1 MPATTDRFPIEA
13 EQNLIAL
20 SFIDAEWLTR
30 LKADLKP
37 ADFAE
42 PKHQTIWAAIDATTF
57 PGQVASEDV
66 LIDYLRK
73 LNLLEQ
79 AGGISGIV
87 GLTSQTHVSPQAS
100 RWLESV
106 TEATRLRKLDSRI
119 ASLSRKAES
128 GMFSAEEITNELQI
142 IQNETAP
149 RKAGDTGPKNFSLYD
164 LLNFEKE
171 KDPNAVLGDR
181 WLCKASSCMLIAQTG
196 AGKSALCT
204 QMALSWAMGRDA
216 FGIKSVGRR
225 RLRSVIIQSE
235 NDLGDVSEAVQ
246 GAIDSL
252 GLARASQ
259 EVADLAHM
267 VHFYREAIRTGEDFG
282 TMLRQLVIKHQADI
296 VWIDPLLGFAGIDIA
311 DQEAVSHFTRHIIQ
325 PVLDE
330 TGVIL
335 MTVHHTVKPV
345 KDAGKV
351 NLSDLAYAG
360 AGSADLAN
368 WHRASMVL
376 QKDPTPEGQDELPH
390 YTLRLAKRGG
400 RAGVKDDQ
408 GQYTRTIPLQHSKVH
423 GRIAWERRQTSDIAN
438 RPIQQAHRSVLIGD
452 ESPI

>member
-1 MPATTDRFPIEA
+1 
-13 EQNLIAL
+13 
-20 SFIDAEWLTR
+20 
-30 LKADLKP
+30 
-37 ADFAE
+37 
-42 PKHQTIWAAIDATTF
+42 
-57 PGQVASEDV
+57 
-66 LIDYLRK
+66 
-73 LNLLEQ
+73 
-79 AGGISGIV
+79 
-87 GLTSQTHVSPQAS
+87 
-100 RWLESV
+100 
-106 TEATRLRKLDSRI
+106 
-119 ASLSRKAES
+119 
-128 GMFSAEEITNELQI
+128 
-142 IQNETAP
+142 
-149 RKAGDTGPKNFSLYD
+149 
-164 LLNFEKE
+164 
-171 KDPNAVLGDR
+171 
-181 WLCKASSCMLIAQTG
+181 
-196 AGKSALCT
+196 
-204 QMALSWAMGRDA
+204 
-216 FGIKSVGRR
+216 
-225 RLRSVIIQSE
+225 
-235 NDLGDVSEAVQ
+235 
-246 GAIDSL
+246 
-252 GLARASQ
+252 
-259 EVADLAHM
+259 M

-408 GQYTRTIPLQHSKVH
+408 GQYTRTIPLQHSKVQ

-438 RPIQQAHRSVLIGD
+438 RPIQQARRSVLIGD
-452 ESPI
+452 ESP

>member
-20 SFIDAEWLTR
+20 AFIDADWLTR

-37 ADFAE
+37 SDFAE
-42 PKHQTIWAAIDATTF
+42 PKHQTIWSAIDATTF
-57 PGQVASEDV
+57 PGQVAAEDV

-79 AGGISGIV
+79 AGGIHGIV

-100 RWLESV
+100 RWHESV
-106 TEATRLRKLDSRI
+106 LEATRLRKLDARI
-119 ASLSRKAES
+119 ASLSRKSES
-128 GMFSAEEITNELQI
+128 GMFSAEEISADLAA
-142 IQNETAP
+142 IQADTVP
-149 RKAGDTGPKNFSLYD
+149 RKAGDNGPKNFSLYD

-181 WLCKASSCMLIAQTG
+181 WLCKGGSCMLIAQTG

-216 FGIKSVGRR
+216 FGIKSVARR

-259 EVADLAHM
+259 EVAALADM

-408 GQYTRTIPLQHSKVH
+408 GQYTRTIPLQHSKVQ

-438 RPIQQAHRSVLIGD
+438 RPIQQARRGVLIGD
-452 ESPI
+452 ESP